1 MIRPVK
7 QQDISFMADIYNEYV
22 VHGTATFEEVPLTK
36 EEMSRRIIDI
46 SSRFP
51 CLVCEIEERVV
62 GYCYAHLWKGY
73 GAYKHTLETTVYLS
87 PDYIGKGIGSLLM
100 SELVAECRRR
110 GYKVLIACIT
120 GGNEASI
127 ALHRKLGFRKVSH
140 FEKVG
145 QKFGRWLDV
154 EDYELL
160 LDC

>member
-120 GGNEASI
+120 GGNESSI

-145 QKFGRWLDV
+145 QKFVRWLDV
-154 EDYELL
+154 VDYELL

>member
-22 VHGTATFEEVPLTK
+22 VHGTATFEEVPLTE

-87 PDYIGKGIGSLLM
+87 PDYIGNRFAVDERVGCRVSQAGIQGIDCLYN
-100 SELVAECRRR
+100 R
-110 GYKVLIACIT
+110 GK
-120 GGNEASI
+120 
-127 ALHRKLGFRKVSH
+127 
-140 FEKVG
+140 
-145 QKFGRWLDV
+145 
-154 EDYELL
+154 
-160 LDC
+160 